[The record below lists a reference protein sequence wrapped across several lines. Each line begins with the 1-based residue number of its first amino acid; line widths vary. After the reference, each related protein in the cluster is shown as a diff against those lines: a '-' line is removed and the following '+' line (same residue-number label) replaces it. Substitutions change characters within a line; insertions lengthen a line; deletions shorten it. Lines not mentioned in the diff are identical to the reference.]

1 MGRGEEAAKTA
12 SDTAAQTFEKGQIG
26 GDLPQAVAPA
36 EGISIVDALR
46 ELGFAG
52 SNKEARRKLDEGAV
66 KVDGAV
72 VRHPQPP
79 IQPGADPVPPSLGS
93 KHQGLVNRYRPHTN
107 TEESP
112 AG

>member
-66 KVDGAV
+66 KGDGAV
-72 VRHPQPP
+72 VRDPQHLSQPRAGPLPP
-79 IQPGADPVPPSLGS
+79 RLGAK
-93 KHQGLVNRYRPHTN
+93 KHRPCTR
-107 TEESP
+107 
-112 AG
+112 

>member
-1 MGRGEEAAKTA
+1 MCRGEEAAKTA

-52 SNKEARRKLDEGAV
+52 SNKEARRQLDEGAV
-66 KVDGAV
+66 KGEGAV
-72 VRHPQPP
+72 VGDPQHL
-79 IQPGADPVPPSLGS
+79 IHHGGGPVPPTPRS
-93 KHQGLVNRYRPHTN
+93 KKNG
-107 TEESP
+107 P
-112 AG
+112 ADAQ